1 MPRPSQG
8 PLPLSSAEFI
18 HLGVRGLN
26 PPRVQDQGPAP
37 TLACTGLAQTSS
49 FPGLLEPAW

>member
-26 PPRVQDQGPAP
+26 PPCVQDQGPAP